1 METARVTSR
10 LVRARASADRN
21 VSPSKRQRQ
30 CGRDRRDRPRP
41 VVGHV
46 RLRAVRRERHPI
58 GVGADRDR
66 AARGVG
72 RDRDRRDRP
81 RPVVDHVRL
90 RAVRRERHPIGVG
103 ADRDRAARVLVA
115 TVIGVT
121 VPAP

>member
-1 METARVTSR
+1 MPSCRPARTPPQ
-10 LVRARASADRN
+10 AGADRDRAARG
-21 VSPSKRQRQ
+21 VGRD
-30 CGRDRRDRPRP
+30 RDRRDRPRP

-66 AARGVG
+66 AAG
-72 RDRDRRDRP
+72 
-81 RPVVDHVRL
+81 
-90 RAVRRERHPIGVG
+90 
-103 ADRDRAARVLVA
+103 VLVA